1 MSTSTAT
8 ASPGAAVDGADAAA
22 RTDAIP
28 AGDPAPPTRDVVV
41 GVDGSESAI
50 RAVRWAAR
58 EAARRGAPLRIVHA
72 APYLG
77 RRAAP
82 DTRSPELARARQIT
96 GQAFTVARHT
106 EHDLRASTE
115 VAPGDPVDTLLRAAA
130 AGQLVVL
137 GSSTTGAIDEL
148 VRAPVAARLAARSPS
163 PVVVVPRQRT
173 GVPADRPVA
182 AVLGIGDPEDDEAVA
197 AFATAAARR
206 AGLPLVLVQ
215 TRSQSR
221 ATVAGRL
228 DDPAEWSR
236 REPDLEVRH
245 SVLPRASE
253 GQLVRATCP
262 SSLLVLSAGH
272 GHLLH
277 RTLDGPHRWLLRHC
291 TSPMAFVP
299 SVHHRTGLEPR
310 SEIYAVG

>member
-1 MSTSTAT
+1 VSTPTAT
-8 ASPGAAVDGADAAA
+8 APPEAAFDGVDAAA
-22 RTDAIP
+22 RTDAVP
-28 AGDPAPPTRDVVV
+28 AGDPAPRTWDVVV
-41 GVDGSESAI
+41 GVDGSECAI

-72 APYLG
+72 ASYLG
-77 RRAAP
+77 RRGAT

-115 VAPGDPVDTLLRAAA
+115 VTPGDPVDTLLRAAA

-137 GSSTTGAIDEL
+137 GSSTTGAVDEF

-173 GVPADRPVA
+173 GVPTDRPVA

-197 AFATAAARR
+197 AFAAAAARR

-215 TRSQSR
+215 TRGEGRTAVSS
-221 ATVAGRL
+221 RL
-228 DDPAEWSR
+228 DDLAGWSR

-245 SVLPRASE
+245 SVLPRASA

-299 SVHHRTGLEPR
+299 PVHRRERDPR
-310 SEIYAVG
+310 EEIVALG